1 MIDTRVPGDPGAV
14 QALGLWVRH
23 RLLAATAD
31 ATSLAVSARDRSV
44 GEWDGEGAEAYRD
57 HTSAVIG
64 LSDAHCDRVA
74 ATADLVDAYAAH
86 LADVQQHAAALRERA
101 AAGGLHVDLTVVH
114 APDVAPMPTPVPP
127 PGATPA
133 GVAAHQRQ
141 VDAYATYAA
150 RRALYD
156 DVVAEFCGVLAH
168 HAAWVATYLT
178 PRPEALEQETSEIG
192 RIHSALASTPA
203 GLAATGVLAASSYSL
218 VRSMRPLSDE
228 LDLLRGFRR
237 SGNPAVAAL
246 ASSPYVTQRRTD
258 VLDRIDRVDRLNR
271 WLGPLGI
278 GLELYSDVVAVG
290 DGASPGRTAAQ
301 TGGSVLG
308 GFYGAAAGT
317 ALVGTA
323 AAAGLTAPA
332 WVPVVVVGGAA
343 ALGALALSEGWGTTW
358 DNLPEG
364 FTDGVDSF
372 LHDAW
377 EWVTP

>member
-178 PRPEALEQETSEIG
+178 PRPEALEQETSGIG

-203 GLAATGVLAASSYSL
+203 GLFVVSAAEGLQVGL
-218 VRSMRPLSDE
+218 
-228 LDLLRGFRR
+228 FRR
-237 SGNPAVAAL
+237 AVGLGAELAELRSLARSGDPARRASATDPEVRERRAAL
-246 ASSPYVTQRRTD
+246 PGELERT
-258 VLDRIDRVDRLNR
+258 RVAMRF
-271 WLGPLGI
+271 LGPLG
-278 GLELYSDVVAVG
+278 LAYDVYADYVAIS
-290 DGASPGRTAAQ
+290 DGASPGET
-301 TGGSVLG
+301 TFETLSGI
-308 GFYGAAAGT
+308 
-317 ALVGTA
+317 
-323 AAAGLTAPA
+323 
-332 WVPVVVVGGAA
+332 GGAA
-343 ALGALALSEGWGTTW
+343 ALVTLAGVVVVGAPAWLAVGVVATAGAAGAYLGSFGASYVWDRFPDALTEAVDEG
-358 DNLPEG
+358 
-364 FTDGVDSF
+364 

-377 EWVTP
+377 QWFEEAVS